1 MEVTQAI
8 LNVLAIIAL
17 IAAVAFILILLVDL
31 VLSITNRKGSIFFR
45 NKNGD
50 KNSERPVVK
59 DAEESYDRPT
69 VLDNQQTTEQPKQTW
84 DEEAARREQM
94 ELLNKKST
102 FDEEEELRL
111 AKERDLENE
120 RQQSIERRKQEFD
133 DFDDFDSLFEDE
145 PKSEPTPV
153 STEPEF
159 NFDDMINEINSESV
173 TQYEA
178 SQPVEFT
185 ESVEPEVVEE
195 PQTKSA
201 EDFVMP
207 DFDTTETSAETTETN
222 NETTETT
229 ETVNQAIVPVET
241 VVTTQEEQET
251 SNEDADS
258 QEIIPVVEPKKEII
272 NVYEYFP
279 IDALEERLAKL
290 QERLKINERDL
301 RGNRKEYNPL
311 ARVQRNL
318 KRDQEKL
325 RRREAIVARKKVM
338 LYGVNN
344 YVDIDEE
351 KAKKL
356 SEDLDL
362 LDGLRLSVQHCEEVM
377 EQNKDRFPILE
388 KTNQILV
395 EQNKQIND
403 DIAEV
408 KAAIERLKKEIN

>member
-1 MEVTQAI
+1 MEPVTEAI
-8 LNVLAIIAL
+8 LNVLTIIAL
-17 IAAVAFILILLVDL
+17 IAAVAFIVILLVDL

-45 NKNGD
+45 SKNED
-50 KNSERPVVK
+50 KDNIRPVVK
-59 DAEESYDRPT
+59 DREESSDRPT
-69 VLDNQQTTEQPKQTW
+69 VLENNQYVEQQKPTW
-84 DEEAARREQM
+84 DEDAAKREQM
-94 ELLNKKST
+94 EILNKKPA
-102 FDEEEELRL
+102 FDAEEELRL
-111 AKERDLENE
+111 AKEKDLENE
-120 RQQSIERRKQEFD
+120 RRQSIERRKQEFD
-133 DFDDFDSLFEDE
+133 DFDDFDSLFNDE
-145 PKSEPTPV
+145 PQEQQAPAKPA
-153 STEPEF
+153 EPEF

-173 TQYEA
+173 TQYEENK
-178 SQPVEFT
+178 QTEYVEP
-185 ESVEPEVVEE
+185 VEPEVVEE
-195 PQTKSA
+195 PQQQETVTFQEVQEPKTVPV
-201 EDFVMP
+201 EQI
-207 DFDTTETSAETTETN
+207 TETA
-222 NETTETT
+222 
-229 ETVNQAIVPVET
+229 NQAIVPVNT
-241 VVTTQEEQET
+241 VVTPEQEP
-251 SNEDADS
+251 EV
-258 QEIIPVVEPKKEII
+258 QEVAPVVEPKKEII

>member
-1 MEVTQAI
+1 
-8 LNVLAIIAL
+8 
-17 IAAVAFILILLVDL
+17 
-31 VLSITNRKGSIFFR
+31 
-45 NKNGD
+45 
-50 KNSERPVVK
+50 
-59 DAEESYDRPT
+59 
-69 VLDNQQTTEQPKQTW
+69 
-84 DEEAARREQM
+84 
-94 ELLNKKST
+94 
-102 FDEEEELRL
+102 
-111 AKERDLENE
+111 
-120 RQQSIERRKQEFD
+120 
-133 DFDDFDSLFEDE
+133 
-145 PKSEPTPV
+145 
-153 STEPEF
+153 
-159 NFDDMINEINSESV
+159 
-173 TQYEA
+173 
-178 SQPVEFT
+178 
-185 ESVEPEVVEE
+185 
-195 PQTKSA
+195 
-201 EDFVMP
+201 MP

-395 EQNKQIND
+395 EQNKQIHD
-403 DIAEV
+403 DIEEV
-408 KAAIERLKKEIN
+408 KAAIERLKKEVN